1 MRLLIYTLFM
11 FNVICVH
18 AQTTIPMKPYHGVYK
33 IPCKVNGISLDFI
46 FDTGAS
52 KVSLSSTEAMFMYKN
67 GIIKSSDFGEAVTF
81 SVADGKSLVGMNL
94 TLRSVKIGRKI
105 LYDVPATVVNS
116 ENAPL
121 LLGQS
126 VLSELGVIQFD
137 YNDNT
142 LTFYN
147 DESSIPDIGNFYE
160 MREQKMNDYEVVL
173 RKNKKE
179 LDKLKAELNINSQ
192 QIEELRRTKTECLIA
207 NRKLKNTILEITKYV
222 PRGKRDELGL

>member
-1 MRLLIYTLFM
+1 
-11 FNVICVH
+11 
-18 AQTTIPMKPYHGVYK
+18 MKPYHGVYK

-179 LDKLKAELNINSQ
+179 LET
-192 QIEELRRTKTECLIA
+192 RRTKNGLGFEFYYSGGGVVPDTLKGFFTDIFTA
-207 NRKLKNTILEITKYV
+207 NTARDLYLSTRYERPVKKEEAKPVVERKYS
-222 PRGKRDELGL
+222 GKPVKVK